1 MPQAPG
7 ETCQRKEKGKRKSK
21 RTSGPEPEVR
31 SLLRER
37 EKKEVFVIPAVPLGN
52 ICIIPKKYGQIMTEL

>member
-1 MPQAPG
+1 MSEEG
-7 ETCQRKEKGKRKSK
+7 EGKRKSK